1 MPVTV
6 ALPAKIV
13 SVPAPPVAVAIAP
26 TSDYALVAVRDDTNK
41 NFGLYLGAMPSLAV
55 VSYTL
60 ASPPSAVGIAA
71 GARRGYVAQDYPD
84 GRITFVDLAS
94 SAGCDGSAICSSS
107 RTITGFE
114 LAARVVN
121 GSTP

>member
-1 MPVTV
+1 
-6 ALPAKIV
+6 
-13 SVPAPPVAVAIAP
+13 
-26 TSDYALVAVRDDTNK
+26 
-41 NFGLYLGAMPSLAV
+41 MPSLGV
-55 VSYTL
+55 LSYTL

-71 GARRGYVAQDYPD
+71 GAARGYVAQDYPE
-84 GRITFVDLAS
+84 GRITFVDLTS
-94 SAGCDGSAICSSS
+94 SSGCDASATCSSS